1 MLDHIDDY
9 SFEITF
15 KAEELYFLA
24 AQQAFQ
30 EATALRDEVLTKGQ
44 DYSLA
49 KLLFFAEVYDLG
61 DEIDLDVVV
70 NDFDETKKDLRGG
83 YRPLYARYDVR

>member
-1 MLDHIDDY
+1 M
-9 SFEITF
+9 
-15 KAEELYFLA
+15 YFLA

-70 NDFDETKKDLRGG
+70 NDFDETKEDLRGD
-83 YRPLYARYDVR
+83 RPLYARYDVR